1 MEDQTNNE
9 ELLAQLAEFQQI
21 LKKLDG
27 TYWHCIKDV
36 WTSTEEPFQGGLAK
50 FQELRGEHEDK
61 DGNKVTKPI
70 LENYLALLYICRAGE
85 GTEAILKNDF
95 LDEDGESGYSIETRD
110 SESIKAPEE
119 PAGKANHMSKHL
131 KTLSGV
137 HVRRYNKSKAHLIP
151 EDVNCNKF
159 WYPVLQLALGP
170 HVEVSDSPDHIMR
183 LAKKLHTNK
192 LVFDIDHNHYYD
204 DLKYGIILAIPIFES
219 VAAMREWEYGKPY
232 EMLIVCDESETYRVL
247 GLSGTSTQPHIKN
260 ATKPDVRHVTSLLSD
275 ATKMLAES
283 MVTNWDALYKGFEET
298 TQKKKMESMLEELL
312 KENKVKV
319 PVEKEVSE
327 PKLYKVSFGDLYN
340 GEEAKKYIP
349 DPLLLLVKATVNLS
363 AVHYSKTKKLL
374 QACLSVSS
382 EESKVSVEGSGDR
395 FNTVEPPQGT
405 NGLDT
410 LPNEIR
416 IVSDHEEDDSSSKV
430 TYCG

>member
-1 MEDQTNNE
+1 
-9 ELLAQLAEFQQI
+9 
-21 LKKLDG
+21 
-27 TYWHCIKDV
+27 
-36 WTSTEEPFQGGLAK
+36 
-50 FQELRGEHEDK
+50 
-61 DGNKVTKPI
+61 
-70 LENYLALLYICRAGE
+70 
-85 GTEAILKNDF
+85 
-95 LDEDGESGYSIETRD
+95 
-110 SESIKAPEE
+110 
-119 PAGKANHMSKHL
+119 
-131 KTLSGV
+131 
-137 HVRRYNKSKAHLIP
+137 
-151 EDVNCNKF
+151 
-159 WYPVLQLALGP
+159 
-170 HVEVSDSPDHIMR
+170 
-183 LAKKLHTNK
+183 
-192 LVFDIDHNHYYD
+192 
-204 DLKYGIILAIPIFES
+204 
-219 VAAMREWEYGKPY
+219 
-232 EMLIVCDESETYRVL
+232 
-247 GLSGTSTQPHIKN
+247 
-260 ATKPDVRHVTSLLSD
+260 
-275 ATKMLAES
+275 
-283 MVTNWDALYKGFEET
+283 
-298 TQKKKMESMLEELL
+298 MESMLEELL